1 MLKLN
6 HYAAP
11 SQVYTVKLKCSEI
24 RLFRQ
29 SHEVN
34 DPVLE
39 KRCIKIDARD
49 ISIFFSGNTT
59 IKFKDVPA
67 NAPATNPALRFYNT
81 QYHNTTALTAR
92 GCGVGVVRNTS
103 G

>member
-1 MLKLN
+1 MDN
-6 HYAAP
+6 
-11 SQVYTVKLKCSEI
+11 V
-24 RLFRQ
+24 LFVCLFFFVLQRMQ
-29 SHEVN
+29 AN

-49 ISIFFSGNTT
+49 ISIYFRRNTT

-81 QYHNTTALTAR
+81 QYHNTTQLHPLPA
-92 GCGVGVVRNTS
+92 CVVWAQS
-103 G
+103 GTRADRDV